1 MPRITKPLSPTEVKN
16 TKPKEKEYTLRD
28 GGGLY
33 LRVTPTGSRIWL
45 FDYYRPLTKKRANM
59 AFGPYPAVSLAQA
72 RQKRDEART
81 LLAQGIDPREWE
93 QQQAEQARAITEHT
107 FRAIAERWF
116 ELKKPSVSAN
126 YAEDL
131 WRSLDLYLFPVIGN
145 LPIAEVKAQTAI
157 KAIEPIAASGKLET
171 VRRLT
176 QRVNEIMTYAVN
188 SGLIDANPCSGISK
202 VFQKPEKNHMPTL
215 TPNQLPELMNKLA
228 KANISLQTR
237 LLIEWSLHTLVR
249 PSEAAGASWKE
260 IDLEHKLWRIPA
272 ERMKKRRPH
281 NIPLT
286 KQCLAL
292 LDLLRPISGHR
303 EFLFPGQRDP
313 QTHTNE
319 QTANA
324 ALKRMGLK
332 GKLVAHGL
340 RALGSTTLNEKGFD
354 PDVIEAA
361 LAHTDKDEVRSAY
374 NRTDYLE
381 RRREMMAWWSEHIEQ
396 AAGLGS
402 ALTWT
407 PSVIAS

>member
-16 TKPKEKEYTLRD
+16 AKPKEKEYTLRD

-332 GKLVAHGL
+332 GQLVAHGL

-361 LAHTDKDEVRSAY
+361 LAHSDKDEVRSAY

-381 RRREMMAWWSEHIEQ
+381 RRREMMDWWSEHIEK
-396 AAGLGS
+396 AASVGS
-402 ALTWT
+402 ALTWRPT
-407 PSVIAS
+407 VVAS

>member
-1 MPRITKPLSPTEVKN
+1 MISFGSWPEMGLS
-16 TKPKEKEYTLRD
+16 
-28 GGGLY
+28 
-33 LRVTPTGSRIWL
+33 
-45 FDYYRPLTKKRANM
+45 
-59 AFGPYPAVSLAQA
+59 
-72 RQKRDEART
+72 EARDARSKAKS
-81 LLAQGIDPREWE
+81 LLQQDIDPQSHREE
-93 QQQAEQARAITEHT
+93 KLAAVKAETENT
-107 FRAIAERWF
+107 FFAVAERWF
-116 ELKKPSVSAN
+116 NVKRSSVTPA

-131 WRSLDLYLFPVIGN
+131 WRSLELYLFPDIGQK
-145 LPIAEVKAQTAI
+145 PITEVKAQTTI
-157 KAIEPIAASGKLET
+157 QIIQPIAAAGKLET
-171 VRRLT
+171 VRRLA

-188 SGLIDANPCSGISK
+188 SGLIDANPCAGISK

-228 KANISLQTR
+228 KASISLQTR

-260 IDLEHKLWRIPA
+260 IDLENKLWRIPA
-272 ERMKKRRPH
+272 ERMKKRKPH

-286 KQCLAL
+286 EQSLAL
-292 LDLLRPISGHR
+292 LELLRPISGHR

-313 QTHTNE
+313 KTHTNE

-354 PDVIEAA
+354 ADVIEAA
-361 LAHTDKDEVRSAY
+361 LAHSDKDEVRSAY

-396 AAGLGS
+396 AASLGS
-402 ALTWT
+402 ALTWRPT
-407 PSVIAS
+407 VVAS